1 MLLTRSGVTWL
12 KVCDLVH
19 RGELRTWWDPAA
31 EHMLQQSAAGRT
43 PRPPDINQLFFFLLL
58 SPFFT
63 RTTGTRAEG
72 ESCFQWEKPK
82 SVAEPLTSLRAT
94 EEKKKSCRI
103 LLWVDLWW
111 NDWTNIYSK
120 LPPPQETFSLL
131 KYVQNS
137 GICFSKLWF
146 PTTEEKSSCRSS
158 EEAGRTLCATVTTFW
173 KTEDPFGLIRTLF

>member
-1 MLLTRSGVTWL
+1 MVGSSCWTHVAA
-12 KVCDLVH
+12 VCC
-19 RGELRTWWDPAA
+19 WKNAA
-31 EHMLQQSAAGRT
+31 ASRHKSTFFLPSSVSVLHTNYGHTCWGRVLFSMRETQVCGRT
-43 PRPPDINQLFFFLLL
+43 FDL
-58 SPFFT
+58 ST
-63 RTTGTRAEG
+63 CNGRKE
-72 ESCFQWEKPK
+72 
-82 SVAEPLTSLRAT
+82 
-94 EEKKKSCRI
+94 KSCRI